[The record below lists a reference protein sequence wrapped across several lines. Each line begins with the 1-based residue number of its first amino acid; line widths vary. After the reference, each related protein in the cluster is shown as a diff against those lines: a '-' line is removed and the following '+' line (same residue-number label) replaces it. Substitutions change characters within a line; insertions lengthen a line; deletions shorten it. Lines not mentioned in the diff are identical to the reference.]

1 MSVKIENL
9 KKIAVLGIKLER
21 CLKDWK
27 IEGRKKEV
35 KGKFTNVW
43 GPCFADHFLSK
54 YENAESMIW
63 ALDEE
68 NLELFIKRF

>member
-1 MSVKIENL
+1 MSEKIRNL

-21 CLKDWK
+21 CLEDWK

-35 KGKFTNVW
+35 EGKFTNVW
-43 GPCFADHFLSK
+43 GTRLANHFLSK